1 MTSSPLKTSYG
12 KIELPSEL
20 IGKFEATKAETPAT
34 PTPTPAAAPAEP
46 QQPQRPRLRARDN
59 NNPYNNN
66 NNNNRNGGYNQQR
79 PAQQRPAQPYNNGE
93 NYPAAPERKP
103 VIEREKAYEFDDILT
118 GTGVLKSC
126 RMATAS
132 SVPPITTICP
142 HRTIFTY
149 HNHKSNCSA

>member
-20 IGKFEATKAETPAT
+20 IGKFEATKAETPA
-34 PTPTPAAAPAEP
+34 TPTPAAAPAEP

-79 PAQQRPAQPYNNGE
+79 PVQQRLHN
-93 NYPAAPERKP
+93 R
-103 VIEREKAYEFDDILT
+103 
-118 GTGVLKSC
+118 
-126 RMATAS
+126 
-132 SVPPITTICP
+132 ITTE
-142 HRTIFTY
+142 RTIPPLR
-149 HNHKSNCSA
+149 NANP